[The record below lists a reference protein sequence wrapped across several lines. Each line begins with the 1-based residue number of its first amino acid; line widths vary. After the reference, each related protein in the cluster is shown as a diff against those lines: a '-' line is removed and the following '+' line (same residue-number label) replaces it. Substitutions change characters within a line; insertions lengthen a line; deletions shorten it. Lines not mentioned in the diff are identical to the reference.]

1 MSDTPSRFERA
12 IEITR
17 DSVALAVVPVA
28 ATLLSGSKIA
38 RTLSAGPGGG
48 VTFPLPTGLPTLW
61 TYVSVPSVTGP
72 GSAGGPLSLVA
83 FIPLFVVG
91 LLITAAL
98 EAGFLGSLSRRID
111 GGAFALVEGVKR
123 FTLRM
128 VGVNLLRAAIV
139 FAVFPLV
146 VVPPLA
152 IVVVLG
158 LMYLVYGLP
167 FEVVVHD
174 VDFRTALE
182 TTVSHALD
190 GGPYATFGIAHLVAG
205 AVASLFLTS
214 LVRNGG
220 VLGIVIATLVIAVPA
235 VFVAVY
241 GLLVFRDLTTVE
253 AGSARR

>member
-1 MSDTPSRFERA
+1 MPPRFDRA
-12 IEITR
+12 IDITR
-17 DSVALAVVPVA
+17 DSVQLAAVPVA

-48 VTFPLPTGLPTLW
+48 VSFPLPTGLPTLW
-61 TYVSVPSVTGP
+61 TYVSVPSAAGTG
-72 GSAGGPLSLVA
+72 SVGGPLSLVA

-91 LLITAAL
+91 LLVTAAL
-98 EAGFLGSLSRRID
+98 EAGFLGSLMRRID
-111 GGAFALVEGVKR
+111 EEAIAFVESVKR

-139 FAVFPLV
+139 LAVFPLL

-167 FEVVVHD
+167 FEIVVHD
-174 VDFRTALE
+174 ADFRTALE
-182 TTVSHALD
+182 TTVSHAFD
-190 GGPYATFGIAHLVAG
+190 GGLYATFGVAHLILG
-205 AVASLFLTS
+205 AVASLLLTS

-220 VLGIVIATLVIAVPA
+220 LLGIVIATLVIAVPA
-235 VFVAVY
+235 VLVAAY
-241 GLLVFRDLTTVE
+241 GLLVFRDLTTTE
-253 AGSARR
+253 TETANS